1 MSAEFEVYGY
11 AIEAFHS
18 FSGHYRKG
26 FRKIKFNDGYWDRY
40 NRKIYDSEEK
50 AKMAWENNPYKQGDS
65 GFMHSYK
72 IIHLYKIKGA

>member
-18 FSGHYRKG
+18 FSGHYRRG
-26 FRKIKFNDGYWDRY
+26 LRKIKFNDGYWDRY
-40 NRKIYDSEEK
+40 NRKIYDSEDK
-50 AKMAWENNPYKQGDS
+50 AKLAWENNPYKKGES

-72 IIHLYKIKGA
+72 IIPLYKIKGT